1 MQESDKELVVA
12 LAKDSCTLK
21 DMAYIASLDQGTSS
35 TRCMIF
41 DKSGSVIAIAQK
53 EHQQI
58 TPQAGWVE
66 HDPTEIWH
74 NAKVVIKEAISKAA
88 ISASEISAI
97 GVTNQRETIVA
108 WDVKTGRA
116 LHNAIVW
123 QDTRTADYL
132 NGFSESSKETLIQ
145 RTGLA
150 IAPYFSASKIHW
162 LLQNVPAVK
171 EAQSRK
177 DLRVGTIDSWLVWNL
192 TGGLHITDV
201 TNASRTMLMNLET
214 LAWDLELLEIFEIPL
229 AILPEIKSSSEVY
242 GRTSLDGPFSAQIPI
257 AGILGDQHA
266 AMVGQAC
273 FEKGSSKTTY
283 GTGNFALLNTGT
295 EIVRSKHGLLT
306 TVCFKF
312 GDQPAQYALE
322 GSVAVTGSAIQWLRD
337 QLGIISS
344 AAEIESLALQVKDS
358 AGVYFVPA
366 FSGLFAPYW
375 RSDARGVIVGL
386 TRATTKANLARA
398 ALDAICYQTMEIMD
412 AMVADSGIAMTE
424 MKVDGGITANELC
437 MQLQADVM
445 GIDIVK
451 PLITETTAL
460 GAAYAA
466 GLAIG
471 FWQSTDEVKS
481 QWRQDRRWR
490 AESDEKT
497 RSIGAARWKQA
508 VERTFNWVE

>member
-1 MQESDKELVVA
+1 MP
-12 LAKDSCTLK
+12 
-21 DMAYIASLDQGTSS
+21 YIASLDQGTSS

-41 DKSGSVIAIAQK
+41 DPQGRVISMAQK
-53 EHQQI
+53 EHHQF

-66 HDPTEIWH
+66 HDAREIWQNTH
-74 NAKVVIKEAISKAA
+74 GVIENAIKTAGIAT
-88 ISASEISAI
+88 SEISAI

-108 WDVKTGRA
+108 WDSQTGA
-116 LHNAIVW
+116 PLHRAIVW
-123 QDTRTADYL
+123 QDTRTSNFL
-132 NGFSESSKETLIQ
+132 NELDPAVKQVLIQ
-145 RTGLA
+145 KTGLA

-162 LLQNVPAVK
+162 LLNNVAEVRD
-171 EAQSRK
+171 ALAIGR
-177 DLRVGTIDSWLVWNL
+177 LRVGTIDSWLMWNL
-192 TGGLHITDV
+192 TNGLFITDV
-201 TNASRTMLMNLET
+201 TNASRTMLMNLKT
-214 LAWDLELLEIFEIPL
+214 LDWDQELLNIFEIPRE
-229 AILPEIKSSSEVY
+229 ILPEIRSSSEVY
-242 GRTSLDGPFSAQIPI
+242 GKSKVSGPFGAEIRI

-266 AMVGQAC
+266 AMVGQVC

-295 EIVRSKHGLLT
+295 EIVHSKHGLLT

-337 QLGIISS
+337 QLGIISNVS
-344 AAEIESLALQVKDS
+344 EIEDLASQVPDS
-358 AGVYFVPA
+358 AGVSFVPA

-386 TRATTKANLARA
+386 TRATTKAHLARA
-398 ALDAICYQTMEIMD
+398 ALDAICYQTMEVME
-412 AMVADSGIAMTE
+412 AMVADSKIAMTE
-424 MKVDGGITANELC
+424 MKVDGGITANKLC

-451 PLITETTAL
+451 PLVTETTAL
-460 GAAYAA
+460 G

-471 FWQSTDEVKS
+471 FWKSTAEVKA
-481 QWRQDRRWR
+481 QWRQDQRW
-490 AESDEKT
+490 ESTTDEKT
-497 RSIGAARWKQA
+497 RSAGAKQWKRA

>member
-1 MQESDKELVVA
+1 MS
-12 LAKDSCTLK
+12 
-21 DMAYIASLDQGTSS
+21 YIASIDQGTSS

-41 DKSGSVIAIAQK
+41 DKSGAVVAKAQK
-53 EHQQI
+53 EHQQF
-58 TPQAGWVE
+58 TPHPGWVE
-66 HDPTEIWH
+66 HDAAEIWL
-74 NAKVVIKEAISKAA
+74 NTQKVIEDAISNSNIELAQ
-88 ISASEISAI
+88 ISAI
-97 GVTNQRETIVA
+97 GITNQRETIVA
-108 WDVKTGRA
+108 WDAQTGKA
-116 LHNAIVW
+116 LHRAIVW
-123 QDTRTADYL
+123 QDTRTAEFLDGL
-132 NGFSESSKETLIQ
+132 SQSNKDLLTN

-162 LLQNVPAVK
+162 LLNNVEPVK
-171 EAQSRK
+171 EALASGS
-177 DLRVGTIDSWLVWNL
+177 LRIGTIDSWLTWNL
-192 TGGLHITDV
+192 TKGLHLTDV
-201 TNASRTMLMNLET
+201 TNASRTMLMNLQT
-214 LAWDLELLEIFEIPL
+214 LAWDSELLAIFDIPL
-229 AILPEIKSSSEVY
+229 TILPEIKSSSEIY
-242 GRTSLDGPFSAQIPI
+242 GTTSKSGLFTAEIPI

-337 QLGIISS
+337 QIGIISS
-344 AAEIESLALQVKDS
+344 ASEVEELALQVKDS
-358 AGVYFVPA
+358 GGVYFVPA

-386 TRATTKANLARA
+386 TRATTKAHLARA
-398 ALDAICYQTMEIMD
+398 ALDAICYQTMEIME

-424 MKVDGGITANELC
+424 MKVDGGITANQLC

-471 FWQSTDEVKS
+471 FWKSTDEVKA
-481 QWRQDRRWR
+481 QWRQDQRWQ

-497 RSIGAARWKQA
+497 RTLGVAQWKRA
-508 VERTFNWVE
+508 VKRSFNWVE

>member
-1 MQESDKELVVA
+1 MS
-12 LAKDSCTLK
+12 
-21 DMAYIASLDQGTSS
+21 YIASLDQGTSS

-41 DKSGSVIAIAQK
+41 DSSGTVVAKAQK
-53 EHQQI
+53 EHQQF
-58 TPQAGWVE
+58 TPKPGWVE
-66 HDPTEIWH
+66 HDAGEIWLRTRE
-74 NAKVVIKEAISKAA
+74 VIGSAIASGG
-88 ISASEISAI
+88 ISATEISAI

-108 WDVKTGRA
+108 WDSQTGTA
-116 LHNAIVW
+116 LHNAVVW
-123 QDTRTADYL
+123 QDTRTADFL
-132 NGFSESSKETLIQ
+132 NGLNDEVKAELIS

-162 LLQNVPAVK
+162 LLNNVPSVK
-171 EAQSRK
+171 QAQAAGN
-177 DLRVGTIDSWLVWNL
+177 LLVGTIDSWLIWNL
-192 TGGLHITDV
+192 SGGLHITDV

-214 LAWDLELLEIFEIPL
+214 LQWDKDILEIFGIPL
-229 AILPEIKSSSEVY
+229 EILPEIKSSSERY
-242 GRTSLDGPFSAQIPI
+242 GMTKLDGPFGAEIPI

-295 EIVRSKHGLLT
+295 DIVRSKHGLLT

-312 GDQPAQYALE
+312 GNQPAQYALE

-337 QLGIISS
+337 ELQIISS
-344 AAEIESLALQVKDS
+344 ASEIDALASSVPDT

-375 RSDARGVIVGL
+375 RSDARGAIIGL
-386 TRATTKANLARA
+386 TRAATKAHLARA
-398 ALDAICYQTMEIMD
+398 TLEAICYQTMEIMD
-412 AMVADSGIAMTE
+412 AMSADSGVVLTQMR
-424 MKVDGGITANELC
+424 VDGGVTESELC

-445 GIDIVK
+445 GIEIIR
-451 PLITETTAL
+451 PQITETTAL

-471 FWQSTDEVKS
+471 YWQSIEEVKANWQES
-481 QWRQDRRWR
+481 KRWKPGKSAKER
-490 AESDEKT
+490 A
-497 RSIGAARWKQA
+497 IGAARWKEA
-508 VERTFNWVE
+508 IARTLNWVQ

>member
-1 MQESDKELVVA
+1 MS
-12 LAKDSCTLK
+12 
-21 DMAYIASLDQGTSS
+21 YIASLDQGTSS

-41 DKSGSVIAIAQK
+41 DKSGAVVAIAQK
-53 EHQQI
+53 EHQQF
-58 TPQAGWVE
+58 TPNPGWVE
-66 HDPTEIWH
+66 HDAGEIWQ
-74 NAKVVIKEAISKAA
+74 NTQKVIEEAISKSS
-88 ISASEISAI
+88 IDLGQISAI
-97 GVTNQRETIVA
+97 GITNQRETIVA
-108 WDVKTGRA
+108 WDAQTGKA
-116 LHNAIVW
+116 LHPAIVW
-123 QDTRTADYL
+123 QDTRTADFL
-132 NGFSESSKETLIQ
+132 DGLSQSEKELLTS

-162 LLQNVPAVK
+162 LLNNVAPVK
-171 EAQSRK
+171 QALAAGN
-177 DLRVGTIDSWLVWNL
+177 LRIGTIDSWLTWNL
-192 TGGLHITDV
+192 TGGMHITDV
-201 TNASRTMLMNLET
+201 TNASRTMLMNLQT
-214 LAWDLELLEIFEIPL
+214 LAWDSELLAIFDIPL
-229 AILPEIKSSSEVY
+229 AILPEIRSSSEIY
-242 GRTSLDGPFSAQIPI
+242 GTTSKSGPFKSQIPI

-344 AAEIESLALQVKDS
+344 ASEVEALALQVKDS

-386 TRATTKANLARA
+386 TRATTKAHLARA
-398 ALDAICYQTMEIMD
+398 ALDAICYQTMEIME

-424 MKVDGGITANELC
+424 MKVDGGITANQLC

-471 FWQSTDEVKS
+471 FWKSTDEVKS
-481 QWRQDRRWR
+481 QWRQDRRWQ
-490 AESDEKT
+490 AESDEKSRT
-497 RSIGAARWKQA
+497 NGAAQWKRA
-508 VERTFNWVE
+508 VERSFNWVD

>member
-1 MQESDKELVVA
+1 MS
-12 LAKDSCTLK
+12 
-21 DMAYIASLDQGTSS
+21 YIASLDQGTSS

-41 DKSGSVIAIAQK
+41 DKSGAVIAISQK
-53 EHQQI
+53 EHQQF
-58 TPQAGWVE
+58 TPHPGWVE
-66 HDPTEIWH
+66 HDAGEIWQ
-74 NAKVVIKEAISKAA
+74 NTQKVIEEAISNSSIEPAQ
-88 ISASEISAI
+88 ISAI
-97 GVTNQRETIVA
+97 GITNQRETIVA
-108 WDVKTGRA
+108 WDAQTGKA
-116 LHNAIVW
+116 LHPAIVW
-123 QDTRTADYL
+123 QDTRTADFL
-132 NGFSESSKETLIQ
+132 DGLSQSDKELLTS

-150 IAPYFSASKIHW
+150 IAPYFSASKINW
-162 LLQNVPAVK
+162 MLNNVEPVK
-171 EAQSRK
+171 QALAAGN
-177 DLRVGTIDSWLVWNL
+177 LRIGTIDSWLTWNL

-201 TNASRTMLMNLET
+201 TNASRTMLMNLQT
-214 LAWDLELLEIFEIPL
+214 LTWDSELLTIFDIPL

-242 GRTSLDGPFSAQIPI
+242 GTTSKGGPFKSQIPI

-283 GTGNFALLNTGT
+283 GTGNFALLNTGA

-312 GDQPAQYALE
+312 GNEPAQYALE

-344 AAEIESLALQVKDS
+344 ASEVEALALQVKDS
-358 AGVYFVPA
+358 GGVYFVPA

-386 TRATTKANLARA
+386 TRATTKAHLARA
-398 ALDAICYQTMEIMD
+398 ALDAICYQTMEIME

-424 MKVDGGITANELC
+424 MKVDGGITANQLC

-471 FWQSTDEVKS
+471 FWKSTDEVKS
-481 QWRQDRRWR
+481 QWRQDRRWQ
-490 AESDEKT
+490 AESDEKSRT
-497 RSIGAARWKQA
+497 IGAAQWKRA
-508 VERTFNWVE
+508 VERSFNWVD

>member
-1 MQESDKELVVA
+1 MSL
-12 LAKDSCTLK
+12 
-21 DMAYIASLDQGTSS
+21 IASIDQGTSS
-35 TRCMIF
+35 SRCMIF
-41 DKSGSVIAIAQK
+41 DHSGAVIAIAQK
-53 EHQQI
+53 EHQQF
-58 TPQAGWVE
+58 TPQSGWVE
-66 HDPTEIWH
+66 HDADEIWT
-74 NAKVVIKEAISKAA
+74 NTQFVITEAISAA
-88 ISASEISAI
+88 GKKTGLDSIEIGAI
-97 GVTNQRETIVA
+97 GITNQRETIVA
-108 WDVKTGRA
+108 WDAQTGKA
-116 LHNAIVW
+116 LHPAIVW
-123 QDTRTADYL
+123 QDTRTADFL
-132 NGFSESSKETLIQ
+132 DALSQSDKELLTD

-150 IAPYFSASKIHW
+150 IAPYFSASKINW
-162 LLQNVPAVK
+162 LLNNSEPVK
-171 EAQSRK
+171 QALAAGS
-177 DLRVGTIDSWLVWNL
+177 LRIGTIDSWLTWNL
-192 TGGLHITDV
+192 SGGLHLTDV
-201 TNASRTMLMNLET
+201 TNASRTMLMNLQT
-214 LAWDLELLEIFEIPL
+214 LAWDNEILTIFGIPL

-242 GRTSLDGPFSAQIPI
+242 GQTKIDGPFGAQIPI

-283 GTGNFALLNTGT
+283 GTGNFALLNTGN

-337 QLGIISS
+337 QLGVISS
-344 AAEIESLALQVKDS
+344 ASEIEALALQVKDS

-386 TRATTKANLARA
+386 TRATTKAHLARA

-424 MKVDGGITANELC
+424 MKVDGGITANQLC

-471 FWQSTDEVKS
+471 FWKSTDEVKA
-481 QWRQDRRWR
+481 QWRQDRRWQ
-490 AESDEKT
+490 AESDAKT
-497 RSIGAARWKQA
+497 RNLGAAKWKSA
-508 VERTFNWVE
+508 VERSFNWVD

>member
-1 MQESDKELVVA
+1 
-12 LAKDSCTLK
+12 
-21 DMAYIASLDQGTSS
+21 
-35 TRCMIF
+35 MIF
-41 DKSGSVIAIAQK
+41 DKSGAVVAIAQK
-53 EHQQI
+53 EHLQF
-58 TPQAGWVE
+58 TPNPGWVE
-66 HDPTEIWH
+66 HDAGEIWQ
-74 NAKVVIKEAISKAA
+74 NTQKVIEEAISKSS
-88 ISASEISAI
+88 IDLGQISAI
-97 GVTNQRETIVA
+97 GITNQRETIVA
-108 WDVKTGRA
+108 WDAQTGKA
-116 LHNAIVW
+116 LHPAIVW
-123 QDTRTADYL
+123 QDTRTADFL
-132 NGFSESSKETLIQ
+132 DGLSQSEKELLTS

-162 LLQNVPAVK
+162 LLNNVAPVK
-171 EAQSRK
+171 QALAAGN
-177 DLRVGTIDSWLVWNL
+177 LRIGTIDSWLTWNL
-192 TGGLHITDV
+192 TGGMHITDV
-201 TNASRTMLMNLET
+201 TNASRTMLMNLQT
-214 LAWDLELLEIFEIPL
+214 LAWDSELLAIFDIPL
-229 AILPEIKSSSEVY
+229 AILPEIRSSSEIY
-242 GRTSLDGPFSAQIPI
+242 GTTSKSGPFKSQIPI

-295 EIVRSKHGLLT
+295 EIVRSRHGLLT

-344 AAEIESLALQVKDS
+344 ASEVEALALQVKDS

-386 TRATTKANLARA
+386 TRATTKAHLARA
-398 ALDAICYQTMEIMD
+398 ALDAICYQTMEIME

-424 MKVDGGITANELC
+424 MKVDGGITANQLC

-471 FWQSTDEVKS
+471 FWKSTDEVKS
-481 QWRQDRRWR
+481 QWRQDRRWQ
-490 AESDEKT
+490 AESDEKSRT
-497 RSIGAARWKQA
+497 IGAAQWKRA
-508 VERTFNWVE
+508 VERSFNWVD

>member
-1 MQESDKELVVA
+1 
-12 LAKDSCTLK
+12 
-21 DMAYIASLDQGTSS
+21 MAYIASLDQGTSS
-35 TRCMIF
+35 TRCMLF

-53 EHQQI
+53 EHRQF
-58 TPQAGWVE
+58 TPSAGWVE
-66 HDPTEIWH
+66 HDAAEIWQ
-74 NAKVVIKEAISKAA
+74 NTQNVVGEAIATA
-88 ISASEISAI
+88 RIRAEEISAI

-108 WDVKTGRA
+108 WDAKTGKP

-123 QDTRTADYL
+123 QDTRTADFL
-132 NGFSESSKETLIQ
+132 EGLSSSTKELLIN

-162 LLQNVPAVK
+162 LLNNVTAVQ
-171 EAQSRK
+171 EARSRG
-177 DLRVGTIDSWLVWNL
+177 DLRVGTIDSWLSWNL
-192 TGGLHITDV
+192 LGGLHITDV

-214 LAWDLELLEIFEIPL
+214 LSWDLELLAIFDIPIE
-229 AILPEIKSSSEVY
+229 ILPEIKSSSEVY
-242 GRTSLDGPFSAQIPI
+242 GSTGAAGPFGAEIPI

-283 GTGNFALLNTGT
+283 GTGNFALLNTGN

-312 GDQPAQYALE
+312 GGQPAQYALE

-337 QLGIISS
+337 QLGIIQS
-344 AAEIESLALQVKDS
+344 ASEIESLASQVPDS
-358 AGVYFVPA
+358 GGVYFVPA

-386 TRATTKANLARA
+386 TRATTKAHLARA

-412 AMVADSGIAMTE
+412 AMVADSAIAMTE
-424 MKVDGGITANELC
+424 MKVDGGITANQLC

-445 GIDIVK
+445 GIDIVR

-471 FWQSTDEVKS
+471 FWKSTDEVKA
-481 QWRQDRRWR
+481 QWRQDRRWNPQ
-490 AESDEKT
+490 SDQRT
-497 RSIGAARWKQA
+497 REIGATQWKRA
-508 VERTFNWVE
+508 VTRTFNWLE

>member
-1 MQESDKELVVA
+1 
-12 LAKDSCTLK
+12 
-21 DMAYIASLDQGTSS
+21 
-35 TRCMIF
+35 MIF
-41 DKSGSVIAIAQK
+41 DQLGAVVAFAQK
-53 EHQQI
+53 EHQQF
-58 TPQAGWVE
+58 TPQSGWVE
-66 HDPTEIWH
+66 HDADEIWQ
-74 NAKVVIKEAISKAA
+74 NSQTVIREAITKAGIRA
-88 ISASEISAI
+88 EEIKALGI
-97 GVTNQRETIVA
+97 TNQRETTVA
-108 WDVKTGRA
+108 WDAQTGRA
-116 LHNAIVW
+116 LHPAIVW
-123 QDTRTADYL
+123 QDTRTADFL
-132 NGFSESSKETLIQ
+132 NGLSQVEKDLLVS

-162 LLQNVPAVK
+162 LLNNAPAVK
-171 EAQSRK
+171 QALAAGN
-177 DLRVGTIDSWLVWNL
+177 LRIGTIDSWLVWNL
-192 TGGLHITDV
+192 SDGLHITDV

-214 LAWDLELLEIFEIPL
+214 LAWDLELLEIFDIPL
-229 AILPEIKSSSEVY
+229 AVLPEIKSSSEVY
-242 GRTSLDGPFSAQIPI
+242 GQASKTGPFGAQIPI

-283 GTGNFALLNTGT
+283 GTGNFALLNTGE
-295 EIVRSKHGLLT
+295 EIVRSQHGLLT

-337 QLGIISS
+337 QLEIISS
-344 AAEIESLALQVKDS
+344 ASEIEGLALQVKDS
-358 AGVYFVPA
+358 GGIYFVPA

-386 TRATTKANLARA
+386 TRATTKAHLARA
-398 ALDAICYQTMEIMD
+398 ALDAICYQTMEIME

-424 MKVDGGITANELC
+424 MKVDGGITANQLC

-481 QWRQDRRWR
+481 QWRQDRRWQ

-497 RSIGAARWKQA
+497 RIIGAARWKQA
-508 VERTFNWVE
+508 VERTFNWVD

>member
-1 MQESDKELVVA
+1 MP
-12 LAKDSCTLK
+12 
-21 DMAYIASLDQGTSS
+21 YIASLDQGTSS

-41 DKSGSVIAIAQK
+41 DPQGRVISMAQK
-53 EHQQI
+53 EQHQF

-66 HDPTEIWH
+66 HDAREIWQNTQEVIQ
-74 NAKVVIKEAISKAA
+74 NAIKTAGIAT
-88 ISASEISAI
+88 SEISAI
-97 GVTNQRETIVA
+97 GVTNQRETVVA
-108 WDVKTGRA
+108 WDSQTGVA
-116 LHNAIVW
+116 LYRAIVW
-123 QDTRTADYL
+123 QDTRTANFL
-132 NGFSESSKETLIQ
+132 NELDPAVKQVLIQ
-145 RTGLA
+145 KTGLA

-162 LLQNVPAVK
+162 LLNNVAEVRD
-171 EAQSRK
+171 ALVVGR
-177 DLRVGTIDSWLVWNL
+177 LRVGTIDSWLMWNL
-192 TGGLHITDV
+192 TNGLHITDV
-201 TNASRTMLMNLET
+201 TNASRTMLMNLKT
-214 LAWDLELLEIFEIPL
+214 LDWDQELLDLFEIPRD
-229 AILPEIKSSSEVY
+229 ILPEIRSSSEVY
-242 GRTSLDGPFSAQIPI
+242 GKSKASGPFGAEIRI

-295 EIVRSKHGLLT
+295 EIVHSKHGLLT

-337 QLGIISS
+337 QLGIISNAS
-344 AAEIESLALQVKDS
+344 EIEDLASQVPDS
-358 AGVYFVPA
+358 AGVSFVPA

-386 TRATTKANLARA
+386 TRATTKAHLARA
-398 ALDAICYQTMEIMD
+398 ALDAICYQTMEVME
-412 AMVADSGIAMTE
+412 AMVADSKIAMTE
-424 MKVDGGITANELC
+424 MKVDGGITANKLC

-451 PLITETTAL
+451 PLVTETTAL

-471 FWQSTDEVKS
+471 FWKSTDEVKA
-481 QWRQDRRWR
+481 QWRQDQRWK
-490 AESDEKT
+490 STTDEKT
-497 RSIGAARWKQA
+497 RSAGAKQWKRA

>member
-1 MQESDKELVVA
+1 
-12 LAKDSCTLK
+12 
-21 DMAYIASLDQGTSS
+21 
-35 TRCMIF
+35 MIF
-41 DKSGSVIAIAQK
+41 DKTGAVLAIAQK
-53 EHQQI
+53 EHQQF
-58 TPQAGWVE
+58 TPKAGWVE
-66 HDPTEIWH
+66 HDAAEIWQ
-74 NAKVVIKEAISKAA
+74 NAQLVIKEAIAKAGINA
-88 ISASEISAI
+88 KDISAI

-108 WDVKTGRA
+108 WDAKIGKP
-116 LHNAIVW
+116 LHQAIVW
-123 QDTRTADYL
+123 QDTRTADFL
-132 NGFSESSKETLIQ
+132 EALSISTKELLIN

-162 LLQNVPAVK
+162 LLNNVAEVQ
-171 EAQSRK
+171 EAKTRG
-177 DLRVGTIDSWLVWNL
+177 DLRVGTIDSWLAWNL
-192 TGGLHITDV
+192 LGGLHITDV

-214 LAWDLELLEIFEIPL
+214 LTWDPELLAIFDIPIE
-229 AILPEIKSSSEVY
+229 ILPEIKSSSEVY
-242 GRTSLDGPFSAQIPI
+242 GVTNAAGPFGAEIPI

-283 GTGNFALLNTGT
+283 GTGNFALLNTGN

-337 QLGIISS
+337 QLGIIQS
-344 AAEIESLALQVKDS
+344 ASEIEALASQVPDS
-358 AGVYFVPA
+358 GGVYFVPA

-386 TRATTKANLARA
+386 TRATHKSHLARA
-398 ALDAICYQTMEIMD
+398 TLDAICYQTMEIMD

-424 MKVDGGITANELC
+424 MKVDGGITANQLC

-466 GLAIG
+466 GLAIS
-471 FWQSTDEVKS
+471 FWKSTDEVKA
-481 QWRQDRRWR
+481 QWRQDRRWNPQ
-490 AESDEKT
+490 SDQKT
-497 RSIGAARWKQA
+497 RTFGATQWKRA
-508 VERTFNWVE
+508 VTRTFNWLE

>member
-1 MQESDKELVVA
+1 
-12 LAKDSCTLK
+12 
-21 DMAYIASLDQGTSS
+21 
-35 TRCMIF
+35 MIF
-41 DKSGSVIAIAQK
+41 DKSGAVVGIAQK
-53 EHQQI
+53 EHQQF
-58 TPQAGWVE
+58 TPHPGWVE
-66 HDPTEIWH
+66 HDAGEIWQ
-74 NAKVVIKEAISKAA
+74 NTQKVIEEAISNSSIEPAQ
-88 ISASEISAI
+88 ISAI
-97 GVTNQRETIVA
+97 GITNQRETIVA
-108 WDVKTGRA
+108 WDAQTGKA
-116 LHNAIVW
+116 LHPAIVW
-123 QDTRTADYL
+123 QDTRTADFL
-132 NGFSESSKETLIQ
+132 DGLSQSDKELLTS

-150 IAPYFSASKIHW
+150 IAPYFSASKINW
-162 LLQNVPAVK
+162 MLNNVEPVK
-171 EAQSRK
+171 QALAAGN
-177 DLRVGTIDSWLVWNL
+177 LRIGTIDSWLTWNL

-201 TNASRTMLMNLET
+201 TNASRTMLMNLQT
-214 LAWDLELLEIFEIPL
+214 LTWDSELLTIFDIPL

-242 GRTSLDGPFSAQIPI
+242 GTTSKGGPFKSQIPI

-344 AAEIESLALQVKDS
+344 AAEVETLALQVKDS
-358 AGVYFVPA
+358 GGVYFVPA

-386 TRATTKANLARA
+386 TRATTKAHLARA
-398 ALDAICYQTMEIMD
+398 ALDAICYQTMEIME

-424 MKVDGGITANELC
+424 MKVDGGITANQLC

-471 FWQSTDEVKS
+471 FWKSTDEVKS
-481 QWRQDRRWR
+481 QWRQDRRWQ
-490 AESDEKT
+490 AESDEKSRT
-497 RSIGAARWKQA
+497 IGAAQWKRA
-508 VERTFNWVE
+508 VERSFNWVD

>member
-1 MQESDKELVVA
+1 
-12 LAKDSCTLK
+12 
-21 DMAYIASLDQGTSS
+21 
-35 TRCMIF
+35 MIF
-41 DKSGSVIAIAQK
+41 DKSGAVIAISQK
-53 EHQQI
+53 EHQQF
-58 TPQAGWVE
+58 TPHPGWVE
-66 HDPTEIWH
+66 HDAGEIWQ
-74 NAKVVIKEAISKAA
+74 NTQKVIEEAISNSSIEPAQ
-88 ISASEISAI
+88 ISAI
-97 GVTNQRETIVA
+97 GITNQRETIVA
-108 WDVKTGRA
+108 WDAQTGKA
-116 LHNAIVW
+116 LHPAIVW
-123 QDTRTADYL
+123 QDTRTADFL
-132 NGFSESSKETLIQ
+132 DGLSQSDKELLTS

-150 IAPYFSASKIHW
+150 IAPYFSASKINW
-162 LLQNVPAVK
+162 MLNNVEPVK
-171 EAQSRK
+171 QALAAGN
-177 DLRVGTIDSWLVWNL
+177 LRIGTIDSWLTWNL

-201 TNASRTMLMNLET
+201 TNASRTMLMNLQT
-214 LAWDLELLEIFEIPL
+214 LTWDSELLTIFDIPL

-242 GRTSLDGPFSAQIPI
+242 GTTSKGGPFKSQIPI

-283 GTGNFALLNTGT
+283 GTGNFALLNTGA

-312 GDQPAQYALE
+312 GNEPAQYALE

-344 AAEIESLALQVKDS
+344 ASEVEALALQVKDS
-358 AGVYFVPA
+358 GGVYFVPA

-386 TRATTKANLARA
+386 TRATTKAHLARA
-398 ALDAICYQTMEIMD
+398 ALDAICYQTMEIME

-424 MKVDGGITANELC
+424 MKVDGGITANQLC

-471 FWQSTDEVKS
+471 FWKSTDEVKA
-481 QWRQDRRWR
+481 QWRQDRRWQ

-497 RSIGAARWKQA
+497 RIIGAAQWKRA
-508 VERTFNWVE
+508 VERSFNWVD

>member
-1 MQESDKELVVA
+1 MS
-12 LAKDSCTLK
+12 
-21 DMAYIASLDQGTSS
+21 YIASLDQGTSS

-41 DKSGSVIAIAQK
+41 DKSGAVVAIAQK
-53 EHQQI
+53 EHQQF
-58 TPQAGWVE
+58 TPNPGWVE
-66 HDPTEIWH
+66 HDAGEIWQ
-74 NAKVVIKEAISKAA
+74 NTQKVIEEAISKSS
-88 ISASEISAI
+88 IDLGQISAI
-97 GVTNQRETIVA
+97 GITNQRETIVA
-108 WDVKTGRA
+108 WDAQTGKA
-116 LHNAIVW
+116 LHPAIVW
-123 QDTRTADYL
+123 QDTRTADFL
-132 NGFSESSKETLIQ
+132 DGLSQSEKELLTS

-162 LLQNVPAVK
+162 LLNNVAPVK
-171 EAQSRK
+171 QALAAGN
-177 DLRVGTIDSWLVWNL
+177 LRIGTIDSWLTWNL
-192 TGGLHITDV
+192 TGGMHITDV
-201 TNASRTMLMNLET
+201 TNASRTMLMNLQT
-214 LAWDLELLEIFEIPL
+214 LAWDSELLAIFDIPL
-229 AILPEIKSSSEVY
+229 AILPEIRSSSEIY
-242 GRTSLDGPFSAQIPI
+242 GTTSKSGPFKSQIPI

-344 AAEIESLALQVKDS
+344 ASEVEALALQVKDS

-386 TRATTKANLARA
+386 TRATTKAHLARA
-398 ALDAICYQTMEIMD
+398 ALDAICYQTMEIME

-424 MKVDGGITANELC
+424 MKVDGGITANQLC

-471 FWQSTDEVKS
+471 FWKSTDEVKS
-481 QWRQDRRWR
+481 QWRQDRRWQ
-490 AESDEKT
+490 AESDEKSRT
-497 RSIGAARWKQA
+497 IGAAQWKRA
-508 VERTFNWVE
+508 VERSFNWVD

>member
-1 MQESDKELVVA
+1 MS
-12 LAKDSCTLK
+12 
-21 DMAYIASLDQGTSS
+21 YIASLDQGTSS

-41 DKSGSVIAIAQK
+41 DKSGAVVAIAQK
-53 EHQQI
+53 EHQQF
-58 TPQAGWVE
+58 TPNPGWVE
-66 HDPTEIWH
+66 HDAGEIWQ
-74 NAKVVIKEAISKAA
+74 NTQKVIEEAISKSSIDLGR
-88 ISASEISAI
+88 ISAVGI
-97 GVTNQRETIVA
+97 TNQRETIVA
-108 WDVKTGRA
+108 WDAQTGKA
-116 LHNAIVW
+116 LHPAIVW
-123 QDTRTADYL
+123 QDTRTADFL
-132 NGFSESSKETLIQ
+132 DGLSQSEKELLTSL
-145 RTGLA
+145 TGLA

-162 LLQNVPAVK
+162 LLNNVAPVK
-171 EAQSRK
+171 EALAAGN
-177 DLRVGTIDSWLVWNL
+177 LRIGTIDSWLTWNL
-192 TGGLHITDV
+192 TGGMHITDV
-201 TNASRTMLMNLET
+201 TNASRTMLMNLQT
-214 LAWDLELLEIFEIPL
+214 LAWDSELLAIFDIPL
-229 AILPEIKSSSEVY
+229 AILPEIRSSSEIY
-242 GRTSLDGPFSAQIPI
+242 GTTSKSGPFKSQIPI

-295 EIVRSKHGLLT
+295 VIVRSKHGLLT

-344 AAEIESLALQVKDS
+344 ASEVEALALQVKDS
-358 AGVYFVPA
+358 GGVYFVPA

-386 TRATTKANLARA
+386 TRATTKAHLARA
-398 ALDAICYQTMEIMD
+398 ALDAICYQTMEIME

-424 MKVDGGITANELC
+424 MKVDGGITANQLC

-471 FWQSTDEVKS
+471 FWKSTDEVKS

-490 AESDEKT
+490 AESDEKGRT
-497 RSIGAARWKQA
+497 IGAAQWKRA
-508 VERTFNWVE
+508 VERSFNWVD

>member
-1 MQESDKELVVA
+1 
-12 LAKDSCTLK
+12 
-21 DMAYIASLDQGTSS
+21 
-35 TRCMIF
+35 MIF
-41 DKSGSVIAIAQK
+41 DKSGAVVAISQK
-53 EHQQI
+53 EHRQF
-58 TPQAGWVE
+58 TPQSGWVE
-66 HDPTEIWH
+66 HDADEIWQ
-74 NAKVVIKEAISKAA
+74 NAQAVIREAITKAGIRA
-88 ISASEISAI
+88 DEIKALGI
-97 GVTNQRETIVA
+97 TNQRETTVA
-108 WDVKTGRA
+108 WHAQTGKA
-116 LHNAIVW
+116 LHPAIVW
-123 QDTRTADYL
+123 QDTRTADFL
-132 NGFSESSKETLIQ
+132 NGLSQVQKDLLVS

-150 IAPYFSASKIHW
+150 IAPYFSASKINW
-162 LLQNVPAVK
+162 LINNVAPVK
-171 EAQSRK
+171 QALAAGN
-177 DLRVGTIDSWLVWNL
+177 LRIGTIDSWLTWNL
-192 TGGLHITDV
+192 SGGLHITDV

-214 LAWDLELLEIFEIPL
+214 LAWDLELLEIFDVPL
-229 AILPEIKSSSEVY
+229 AVLPEIKSSSEVY
-242 GRTSLDGPFSAQIPI
+242 GETSADGPFGARIPI

-312 GDQPAQYALE
+312 GDQPTQYALE

-337 QLGIISS
+337 QLEIISS
-344 AAEIESLALQVKDS
+344 ASEIEGLALQVKDS
-358 AGVYFVPA
+358 GGIYFVPA

-386 TRATTKANLARA
+386 TRATTKAHLARA
-398 ALDAICYQTMEIMD
+398 ALDAICYQTMEIID
-412 AMVADSGIAMTE
+412 AMVADSGITMTE
-424 MKVDGGITANELC
+424 MKVDGGITANQIC

-471 FWQSTDEVKS
+471 FWQSTDEVKA
-481 QWRQDRRWR
+481 QWRQDRRWHP
-490 AESDEKT
+490 ESDEKT
-497 RSIGAARWKQA
+497 RTIGAARWKQA
-508 VERTFNWVE
+508 VERTFNWVD

>member
-1 MQESDKELVVA
+1 MP
-12 LAKDSCTLK
+12 
-21 DMAYIASLDQGTSS
+21 YIASLDQGTSS

-41 DKSGSVIAIAQK
+41 DPQGRVISMAQK
-53 EHQQI
+53 EHHQF

-66 HDPTEIWH
+66 HDAREIWQNTH
-74 NAKVVIKEAISKAA
+74 GVIENAIKTAGIAT
-88 ISASEISAI
+88 SEISAI

-108 WDVKTGRA
+108 WDSQTGA
-116 LHNAIVW
+116 PLHRAIVW
-123 QDTRTADYL
+123 QDTRTSNFL
-132 NGFSESSKETLIQ
+132 NELDPAVKQVLIQ
-145 RTGLA
+145 KTGLA

-162 LLQNVPAVK
+162 LLNNVAEVRDALAVG
-171 EAQSRK
+171 R
-177 DLRVGTIDSWLVWNL
+177 LRVGTIDSWLMWNL
-192 TGGLHITDV
+192 TNELHITDV
-201 TNASRTMLMNLET
+201 TNASRTMLMNLKT
-214 LAWDLELLEIFEIPL
+214 LDWDQELLDIFEIPRD
-229 AILPEIKSSSEVY
+229 ILPEIRSSSEVY
-242 GRTSLDGPFSAQIPI
+242 GKSKASGPFGAEIRI

-266 AMVGQAC
+266 AMVGQVC

-295 EIVRSKHGLLT
+295 EIVHSKHGLLT

-337 QLGIISS
+337 QLGIISNVS
-344 AAEIESLALQVKDS
+344 EIEDLASQVPDS
-358 AGVYFVPA
+358 AGVSFVPA

-386 TRATTKANLARA
+386 TRATTKAHLARA
-398 ALDAICYQTMEIMD
+398 ALDAICYQTMEVME
-412 AMVADSGIAMTE
+412 AMVADSKIAMTE
-424 MKVDGGITANELC
+424 MKVDGGITANKLC

-451 PLITETTAL
+451 PLVTETTAL

-471 FWQSTDEVKS
+471 FWKSTDEVKA
-481 QWRQDRRWR
+481 QWRQDQRWK
-490 AESDEKT
+490 STTDEKT
-497 RSIGAARWKQA
+497 RSAGAKQWKRA